1 MDDAAAKPVT
11 TRKNVPSAPVA
22 ASPAKPVAA
31 KPALVVPADKP
42 IPPALAA
49 VKPAAKKS
57 FVANRKPAPAPVAKP
72 EIVAPPVAAPQPVLA
87 AAPVPAA
94 APVADPVKLAEAV
107 AHLAPIAPPA
117 PVATPITIAPTSA
130 PTAEKDV
137 LMDTIKTITDK
148 AQAMFSTDA
157 TKGAI
162 EKSQKMFDEMNSFS
176 KGNIEAI
183 VESSKI
189 AAKGMEA
196 FGHDAAAYAKKSFE
210 EASTAVKTMASVKSP
225 TEFMKLQSD
234 YVRSAFDMM
243 VAETSRSTEAMLKL
257 AGEVAQPISN
267 RVAIA
272 AEKVK
277 IAA

>member
-1 MDDAAAKPVT
+1 MTD
-11 TRKNVPSAPVA
+11 
-22 ASPAKPVAA
+22 VAA
-31 KPALVVPADKP
+31 KPKTSDKSSAKSAAAAVDVATSAAAAKLAQVVKSPAA

-49 VKPAAKKS
+49 TPASTKSVAAAKPVVKPAAQAK
-57 FVANRKPAPAPVAKP
+57 FKPVVPAPKPVVEKPAATTAPAPV
-72 EIVAPPVAAPQPVLA
+72 EIQTPVAAS
-87 AAPVPAA
+87 
-94 APVADPVKLAEAV
+94 
-107 AHLAPIAPPA
+107 
-117 PVATPITIAPTSA
+117 ATPSA
-130 PTAEKDV
+130 PSATPTAPSAISAAKDV
-137 LMDTIKTITDK
+137 TMDTITSMTDK
-148 AQAMFSTDA
+148 AQAMFSTDHA
-157 TKGAI
+157 KGAM

-176 KGNIEAI
+176 KGNIEAL

-189 AAKGMEA
+189 AAKGIETL
-196 FGHDAAAYAKKSFE
+196 GQDAAAYAKKSFE
-210 EASTAVKTMASVKSP
+210 EASAAVKTMASVKSP